1 MKKYKPTTSN
11 DLVTFSN
18 TIYDKGLTAL
28 HLLKFIE
35 QYEEDEKVKHV
46 WLIYF
51 DKTRQQIRNE
61 PLLIFMII
69 QFYFFRSNYTLENML
84 FI

>member
-1 MKKYKPTTSN
+1 MKKYKPSN
-11 DLVTFSN
+11 SKDLVAFSN
-18 TIYDKGLTAL
+18 TIYHKGLTGL

-35 QYEEDEKVKHV
+35 QYEEDEKQKHV

-51 DKTRQQIRNE
+51 EKIRQQIRNE
-61 PLLIFMII
+61 PLLIFMIL
-69 QFYFFRSNYTLENML
+69 QFYFFRSDYDLENIL